1 MFLQMVLPFRRREC
15 IIPPSMDN
23 KRIQRIQQRGNAMPT
38 IRQRRKM
45 QHDFLG
51 ALGPMGHLLKTV
63 LDICPDVFAWFADMD
78 DRLMFVNRLNVQ
90 MCNFHTEF
98 DAVGK
103 TCADLFPAHMASIY
117 MERCRQVRTT
127 GQPIIETIY
136 DHASDYSTELR
147 LMNVLP
153 LKTPNGKIVGT
164 VTIYRRAASDESI
177 PDWYGKVK
185 KSVAYIDAHYAENIA
200 IADIAREAGFS
211 ESQFRRVFERVIA
224 KSPIDY
230 ITTIRLNVQMCNL
243 HDELD
248 VLGMT
253 CAELWPEHMAT
264 IYMERCR
271 QVRTTGQP
279 IIETLY
285 DHASDY
291 STELR
296 ITNVFPLKTPNGKI
310 VGTVTIYRR
319 AASDESIPDWYGK
332 VKKAVAYI
340 DAHFAENISVVDI
353 ARESGF
359 SESQFRRVF
368 ERVIAKSPVDYITTI
383 RLNAARKL
391 LTTTE
396 KSVADIAVEVG
407 FFDQSHFIKAFK
419 RERGTT
425 PGRYRRQFWKE

>member
-1 MFLQMVLPFRRREC
+1 
-15 IIPPSMDN
+15 MDN
-23 KRIQRIQQRGNAMPT
+23 KRIQKRGRERPT
-38 IRQRRKM
+38 IRQRKKM
-45 QHDFLG
+45 QRDFLD

-147 LMNVLP
+147 LM
-153 LKTPNGKIVGT
+153 
-164 VTIYRRAASDESI
+164 
-177 PDWYGKVK
+177 
-185 KSVAYIDAHYAENIA
+185 
-200 IADIAREAGFS
+200 
-211 ESQFRRVFERVIA
+211 
-224 KSPIDY
+224 
-230 ITTIRLNVQMCNL
+230 
-243 HDELD
+243 
-248 VLGMT
+248 
-253 CAELWPEHMAT
+253 
-264 IYMERCR
+264 
-271 QVRTTGQP
+271 
-279 IIETLY
+279 
-285 DHASDY
+285 
-291 STELR
+291 
-296 ITNVFPLKTPNGKI
+296 
-310 VGTVTIYRR
+310 TIYRR

-340 DAHFAENISVVDI
+340 DAHFAEDISVVDI

-425 PGRYRRQFWKE
+425 PGRYRRQFWQG